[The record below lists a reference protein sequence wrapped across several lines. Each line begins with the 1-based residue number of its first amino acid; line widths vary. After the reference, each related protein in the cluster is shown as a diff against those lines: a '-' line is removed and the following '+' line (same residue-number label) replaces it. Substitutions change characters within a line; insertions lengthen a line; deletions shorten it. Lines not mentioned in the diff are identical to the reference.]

1 MNDKNKLTMA
11 ERRAAGLLWVDTG
24 ENMKQQIYARGLCQD
39 FNQTRATDTKKRSD
53 ILKKLLAFCGDNVWI
68 EPPLTHH
75 VHLGK
80 NVYIN
85 FEFIERPTIKG

>member
-1 MNDKNKLTMA
+1 MFINDKNKLTMA

-39 FNQTRATDTKKRSD
+39 LNQTRATDTKKRSD
-53 ILKKLLAFCGDNVWI
+53 ILKNLLAFCGDNVWI

-80 NVYIN
+80 NVYIK
-85 FEFIERPTIKG
+85 FEFIE

>member
-1 MNDKNKLTMA
+1 MFTNDKNKLTMA

-39 FNQTRATDTKKRSD
+39 FNQTRATDTKKKSD
-53 ILKKLLAFCGDNVWI
+53 ILKNLLSFCGDNVWI

-85 FEFIERPTIKG
+85 FEFIE

>member
-1 MNDKNKLTMA
+1 MFTNDKNKLTMA

-39 FNQTRATDTKKRSD
+39 FNQTRATDTKKRND
-53 ILKKLLAFCGDNVWI
+53 ILKKLLAFCGDN
-68 EPPLTHH
+68 

-85 FEFIERPTIKG
+85 FEFIE